1 MNWTATNEQIQSRVI
16 GVAAQLDRRI
26 LLLLLSLQV
35 PLNPFEKWATSRDS
49 QFIIGSCCVG
59 LVPANMTK
67 DGHSSF
73 IFVNSENEAELF
85 VSGLACPGLNRG
97 EEISSPLAGLIYSG
111 NVVCYVT
118 GKCPP
123 MHLYINLPSI
133 TSIEKGFYHATFPSR
148 PASFHIVR
156 YLTCFVS
163 FIYLFCDVLADVD
176 EPRCERIGYEY
187 PAAQA
192 RRRRRSNQTRDSQPQ
207 EMAAK

>member
-1 MNWTATNEQIQSRVI
+1 M
-16 GVAAQLDRRI
+16 
-26 LLLLLSLQV
+26 

-133 TSIEKGFYHATFPSR
+133 TSIEKGFYHATFPSSSSIFSYR
-148 PASFHIVR
+148 TISNVF
-156 YLTCFVS
+156 CF
-163 FIYLFCDVLADVD
+163 FYLFIL
-176 EPRCERIGYEY
+176 
-187 PAAQA
+187 
-192 RRRRRSNQTRDSQPQ
+192 
-207 EMAAK
+207 